1 MAKAA
6 KWRCAVTGL
15 KLNTEKDKQHRRAS
29 YGPSIDRI
37 IPALGYVQ
45 GNVRVVCMA
54 ANFAMNEWGDDIM
67 KTISEAWIK
76 REFKQRTA

>member
-1 MAKAA
+1 
-6 KWRCAVTGL
+6 
-15 KLNTEKDKQHRRAS
+15 
-29 YGPSIDRI
+29 
-37 IPALGYVQ
+37 
-45 GNVRVVCMA
+45 MA